1 MLRVADDVFAK
12 SDTGRQRRGN
22 EDAYLAR
29 TPLFVIADG
38 MGGAQA
44 GEVASQMAVKT
55 MRQGLPDGGG
65 PPQELLAER
74 IAEANHAI
82 HEHSRA
88 DAERAGMGTT
98 TTAVYVAGE
107 EAAIAHVGDS
117 RAYRLRDGRLEQLTD
132 DHSLVEELR
141 RQGKLTAE
149 EAHEHPQKSII
160 TRALGPEPEVPV
172 DRQTVPLRAGDL
184 FLLCSDGLTSMVDDD
199 VIARTLT
206 GTGSL
211 REAGQALIAAANEA
225 GGRDNITVILFR
237 VEEIDGKA
245 AAADHPTE
253 QQTTAGRDNAP
264 RAADVRA
271 AVATAER
278 QATAQRVEPRAP
290 RPRVAPAAA
299 GKRPRRRMPRPLKGA
314 LVLVLVLTP
323 LVIGLYAAS
332 QVVYFVGT
340 DDQARVV
347 VYRGLPYDLPLGVR
361 LYSTNYVSGV
371 SVAEVPARRRPT
383 LLDHTLRSRN
393 DAYDLV
399 RRLERGQLS

>member
-12 SDTGRQRRGN
+12 TDTGRQRRGN

-55 MRQGLPDGGG
+55 LRQGLPDGGG
-65 PPQELLAER
+65 PPQDLLAER
-74 IAEANHAI
+74 IEEANQAI

-160 TRALGPEPEVPV
+160 TRALGPEPVVPV
-172 DRQTVPLRAGDL
+172 DRQTIPLRAGDV

-199 VIARTLT
+199 VIAGVLT
-206 GTGSL
+206 DAPSL
-211 REAGQALIAAANEA
+211 QEAGRQLIAAANEA

-237 VEEIDGKA
+237 VEEIEVGAQALDQ
-245 AAADHPTE
+245 PTE
-253 QQTTAGRDNAP
+253 QQTTAGDETAP
-264 RAADVRA
+264 RTADVRA
-271 AVATAER
+271 AVATAQR
-278 QATAQRVEPRAP
+278 ADTAAHVEPRAP
-290 RPRVAPAAA
+290 RLRTTSPPT
-299 GKRPRRRMPRPLKGA
+299 RRRRGIPGPVK
-314 LVLVLVLTP
+314 VLIVVV
-323 LVIGLYAAS
+323 VIAVPVAVGLYAAS
-332 QVVYFVGT
+332 QVIYFVGT
-340 DDQARVV
+340 DDQARVT
-347 VYRGLPYDLPLGVR
+347 VYRGLPYDLPLGAR

-371 SVAEVPARRRPT
+371 SVAEVPAPRRGK
-383 LLDHTLRSRN
+383 LLDHTLRSRS

-399 RRLERGQLS
+399 RRLERGQVR

>member
-1 MLRVADDVFAK
+1 VLRVADDVFAK

-29 TPLFVIADG
+29 NPLFVIADG

-55 MRQGLPDGGG
+55 LRQGLPDADG
-65 PPQELLAER
+65 PPQERLADR
-74 IAEANHAI
+74 IAEANQAI

-98 TTAVYVAGE
+98 TTAIYVAGD

-160 TRALGPEPEVPV
+160 TRALGPEPVVPV
-172 DRQTVPLRAGDL
+172 DRQTVPLREGDV
-184 FLLCSDGLTSMVDDD
+184 FLLCSDGLTSMVDDED
-199 VIARTLT
+199 IARVLT
-206 GTGSL
+206 GAESL
-211 REAGQALIAAANEA
+211 GTAGQQLIAAANDA

-237 VEEIDGKA
+237 VEDVDGA
-245 AAADHPTE
+245 AAARPTE
-253 QQTTAGRDNAP
+253 QQTTSGHTETAP
-264 RAADVRA
+264 RTADVRA

-278 QATAQRVEPRAP
+278 RATAERVEPRAP
-290 RPRVAPAAA
+290 RPRVAAAPAA
-299 GKRPRRRMPRPLKGA
+299 KRRRRRVPRPIRA
-314 LVLVLVLTP
+314 LFVLALVLTP
-323 LVIGLYAAS
+323 FVIGLYAAS

-340 DDQARVV
+340 DDQARVA
-347 VYRGLPYDLPLGVR
+347 VYRGLPYDLPLGAH

-371 SVAEVPARRRPT
+371 ALAEVPRRRRST
-383 LLDHTLRSRN
+383 LLDHSLRSRS

-399 RRLERGQLS
+399 RRLERGQVQ